1 MAYRLELP
9 EGVRIHPVLHCSV
22 LKAFQGSPDS
32 VPQVQLPPEAING
45 QPLVVPLAILDYR
58 RSSTDD
64 DAPWEVLV
72 QWQGLSPDE
81 TSWEDW
87 TQLCATHHLE
97 DKVVF
102 QGLGEC

>member
-45 QPLVVPLAILDYR
+45 QPLVVPLAILDHH
-58 RSSTDD
+58 RSSTDV

-72 QWQGLSPDE
+72 QWQGLSPNE